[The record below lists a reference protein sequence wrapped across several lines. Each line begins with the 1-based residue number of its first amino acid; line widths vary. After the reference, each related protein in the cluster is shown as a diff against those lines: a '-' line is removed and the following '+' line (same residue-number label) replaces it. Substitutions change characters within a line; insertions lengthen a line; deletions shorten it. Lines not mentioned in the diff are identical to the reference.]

1 MKKNFTLLFFTVLFF
16 AGAHAQ
22 TRYLVKFK
30 DKGTNP
36 FSLANP
42 SQYLGARGIL
52 RRTRFNIQLDSTD
65 LPVTPRYVDSVRLA
79 GAVTILNTS
88 KWLNEVAIR
97 TTDAAALA
105 HIATLPFVSSVTAIA
120 AFSATNT
127 PVNKQMETANGPD
140 LQQDNTFI
148 ADIQSDFYNYG
159 LSHGQVHLN
168 RADFLHN
175 HGFRGEN
182 MEIGILD
189 AGFFHYQTLPTFD
202 SIRIN
207 NQVLNTYDFVN
218 NETSVNEDD
227 AHGEECL
234 STMAANMPGL
244 FVGTAP
250 KAVYCLYRTEDVAT
264 ENKIEEHNLAA
275 GFERAD
281 SIGVDVCSVSLG
293 YNQFDIT
300 SQSYT
305 YADMNG
311 NTTLSS
317 KAADL
322 AAKKGMLPVVAAGNE
337 GTSTWHFIV
346 TPGDADSVITVGAVD
361 TLRNIAGFSS
371 YGPSSDGRVKPELA
385 ACGLN
390 AVVASPST
398 GQPVFGNGTSF
409 ATPNLA
415 GMTTCLWQ
423 AFPEFNNM
431 IIRDAMIRTGS
442 TYTTPGNRIGYG
454 IADMEKAFILL
465 LRRSYTQQAVVANCT
480 ASLQFNIKYDNSMNI
495 VVQRK
500 LASQSTYTTVQTIAG
515 TGSFT
520 NKTVNVSDDLSTLS
534 GGPALYRVRMDI
546 AADTSF
552 FLDSISVNF
561 TPKPALGADKSAAI
575 CNAAPFDL
583 TTQYNVTGLT
593 TAYSLN
599 GTPVANPQA
608 VTVAGAYRLIA
619 TNASGC
625 SDTAFINL
633 SIVSQLNIGPDQ
645 TVSKCSS
652 ATYDLTTL
660 YNTSGLTAAWSNGS
674 IAVPD
679 PSAVQAGLFR
689 LIVSNTSGCKDTAF
703 VTVNNDPQLCP
714 SNSISL
720 NPNPVIGTANL
731 SITRIAATKISIMLV
746 NSSGQR
752 VYEHTYQQA
761 AGTQVTAIDMQKMSR
776 GVYYLTV
783 FADDKKTETIR
794 LFKK

>member
-1 MKKNFTLLFFTVLFF
+1 MKKYILLIFTLFFF
-16 AGAHAQ
+16 AGAQAQ

-42 SQYLGARGIL
+42 SQYLSTRGIL
-52 RRTRFNIQLDSTD
+52 RRTRFNIAIDSLD

-97 TTDAAALA
+97 TTDNAALA

-120 AFSATNT
+120 AFSSTNT
-127 PVNKQMETANGPD
+127 PVNKQMEHVTGPD
-140 LQQDNTFI
+140 LPQDNSFI
-148 ADIQSDFYNYG
+148 NDIQADFYNYG
-159 LSHGQVHLN
+159 RSHGQVHLN

-182 MEIGILD
+182 MQIGILD

-207 NQVLNTYDFVN
+207 NQILNTYDFVA

-227 AHGEECL
+227 THGEECL

-337 GTSTWHFIV
+337 GNTAWHFIV

-361 TLRNIAGFSS
+361 TLRNIASFSS

-390 AVVASPST
+390 AVIANPNT

-431 IIRDAMIRTGS
+431 IIRDAMIRSGS
-442 TYTTPGNRIGYG
+442 TYTAPGTRIGYG
-454 IADMEKAFILL
+454 IADMEKAFIIL
-465 LRRSYTQQAVVANCT
+465 LRRSYTQQATVANCT

-495 VVQRK
+495 VVERK
-500 LASQSTYTTVQTIAG
+500 LASESSYTTVQTIPG

-520 NKTVNVSDDLSTLS
+520 NKTVNVSDDLTALV

-561 TPKPALGADKSAAI
+561 TPKPALGADKSVAV

-583 TTQYNVTGLT
+583 TTQYAVTGLT
-593 TAYSLN
+593 TAYSIN

-608 VTVAGAYRLIA
+608 VTAAGAYRLMA

-633 SIVSQLNIGPDQ
+633 SIASQLNIGGDQ
-645 TVSKCSS
+645 TVLKCSS
-652 ATYDLTTL
+652 ATSDLTGL
-660 YNTSGLTAAWSNGS
+660 YNTSGLTVSWTNAG
-674 IAVPD
+674 IAVAD
-679 PSAVQAGLFR
+679 PSMVPAGLYR
-689 LIVSNTSGCKDTAF
+689 LVVSNSSGCRDTAF
-703 VTVNNDPQLCP
+703 VTVSDDPQSCP
-714 SNSISL
+714 SNSITL

-731 SITRIAATKISIMLV
+731 SISRTAATRISIVMV

-752 VYEHTYQQA
+752 VYDRTYQQA

-783 FADDKKTETIR
+783 LGDDKKITTIR